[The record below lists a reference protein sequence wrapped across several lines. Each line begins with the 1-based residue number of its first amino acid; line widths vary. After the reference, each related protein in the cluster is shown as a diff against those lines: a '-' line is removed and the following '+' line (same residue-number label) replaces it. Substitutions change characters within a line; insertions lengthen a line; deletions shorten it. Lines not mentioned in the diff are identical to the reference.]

1 MQMSDQDLKTI
12 SSATGNFPALQLR
25 SIVGLPGAQAQPAG
39 NPRPETGNDVP
50 VPEKAGPDLEA
61 LAAKLNVASQSIGRD
76 LRFKVDMNSGQSVIQ
91 VLDRETG
98 EIIREIPPDKADI
111 SLSINGDVELRLYDR
126 VV

>member
-1 MQMSDQDLKTI
+1 MSDQDVKII
-12 SSATGNFPALQLR
+12 SSATGSFR
-25 SIVGLPGAQAQPAG
+25 TLPISSERPLPSGSQSPQP
-39 NPRPETGNDVP
+39 GNDVP
-50 VPEKAGPDLEA
+50 APKKQEPDLEA

-76 LRFKVDMNSGQSVIQ
+76 LRFKVNMASGQSVIQ

-98 EIIREIPPDKADI
+98 EIIREIPPEKADV

>member
-1 MQMSDQDLKTI
+1 MSDQDVKTV
-12 SSATGNFPALQLR
+12 SNATGKFPALQLR
-25 SIVGLPGAQAQPAG
+25 STQGLSAIQTSSVGKPQP
-39 NPRPETGNDVP
+39 ESGNDAP
-50 VPEKAGPDLEA
+50 VAEKKEPDLES

-76 LRFKVDMNSGQSVIQ
+76 LRFKVNMASGQSVIQ

-98 EIIREIPPDKADI
+98 EIIREIPPEKADV